1 MHQTP
6 IGTHAEVVS
15 PRRISFERNSPK
27 MSNRLQFDSRQTA
40 SGKRDRRQFGSVQ
53 QRSASHLFAKGKLPA
68 RVVVTLKN
76 GKKLEKEVLT
86 VC

>member
-1 MHQTP
+1 L
-6 IGTHAEVVS
+6 
-15 PRRISFERNSPK
+15 
-27 MSNRLQFDSRQTA
+27 SNHLQFDSRQTA

-53 QRSASHLFAKGKLPA
+53 QRSAPHLFAKGKLPA